1 MEWFIKV
8 VKSFSFSGRARRK
21 EYWMFV
27 LIAVLIAIFLAL
39 ADGITGTYSSELGFG
54 LLGGLFLLAILIQS
68 IAVGVRRL
76 HDTGRS
82 GWWLLLNLIPLVG
95 PIIVLVL
102 MALDGQSGDNA
113 YGPNP
118 KQALS

>member
-1 MEWFIKV
+1 MEWFVKV

-27 LIAVLIAIFLAL
+27 LIAVVIAIFLAL
-39 ADGITGTYSSELGFG
+39 ADGITGSYSSELGFG

-68 IAVGVRRL
+68 IAVCVRRL

-82 GWWLLLNLIPLVG
+82 GWWFLINLIPLIG
-95 PIIVLVL
+95 PIVVLVL
-102 MALDGQSGDNA
+102 MALKGQAGENA
-113 YGPNP
+113 YGPDP
-118 KQALS
+118 KQAG

>member
-21 EYWMFV
+21 EYWMFF
-27 LIAVLIAIFLAL
+27 LIVVLIAIFLAL
-39 ADGITGTYSSELGFG
+39 ADGIMGTYSAEAGFG
-54 LLGGLFLLAILIQS
+54 LLGGLFMLCILIQS
-68 IAVGVRRL
+68 LAVGVRRL

-82 GWWLLLNLIPLVG
+82 GWWLLINLIPFVG

-102 MALDGQSGDNA
+102 LALEGQAGENRF
-113 YGPNP
+113 GPDP
-118 KQALS
+118 KQAS